1 LHTKRAGIGV
11 VGSIEL
17 PRTDEAAGPID
28 LRPRLHGARI
38 WELIG
43 SYQTDGAMISLGEG
57 QLSIAEAYDIPVAP
71 GRLVPPTPPRA
82 PDNMTAFGRML
93 AIRESAIGSW
103 GQRAYEED
111 IVRGRFFGRSS
122 FILNAP
128 DAIRH
133 VLVDNYENY
142 VRTPA
147 SIRVLR
153 PMLGDGLLIAEGRA
167 WKYQRRTLAPAF
179 TPRAVS
185 TLVPHMIAATDDTIA
200 KLKTASHAPVDL
212 RGAMQRMTLEIA
224 GRTMFSFGMERH
236 GAALRDFVMDYGMRL
251 AKPHVLDLLLPLS
264 WPSPQ
269 DFARARFRK
278 RWTQFVAMLMA
289 ERRAAGK
296 NEGAPPRDLFDL
308 MGAAR
313 DPETGAAFS
322 DEQLGDEVATMILA
336 GHETTATALFWS
348 LYLLALDPASQE
360 QLAAEVRG
368 AAVTDEADIARLKFT
383 RAVVDETMRL
393 YPPAFLIA
401 RAAAAPDTIA
411 GMPVKKNDIVLVAP
425 WLLHRHEKL
434 WREPNAFVP
443 SRFMPDAPPPDRF
456 AYLPFG
462 AGARVCIGAHFALV
476 EATLALARIIGAFRV
491 ELVDREPVLP
501 VGVVTTQP
509 NRSPMFVVTPR

>member
-1 LHTKRAGIGV
+1 
-11 VGSIEL
+11 
-17 PRTDEAAGPID
+17 
-28 LRPRLHGARI
+28 
-38 WELIG
+38 
-43 SYQTDGAMISLGEG
+43 M
-57 QLSIAEAYDIPVAP
+57 SIAEAYGTPVTRQP
-71 GRLVPPTPPRA
+71 LVPPSPPRA
-82 PDNMTAFGRML
+82 PDTMTAFGRMM
-93 AIRESAIGSW
+93 AMRESAIGTW

-111 IVRGRFFGRSS
+111 IIEGRFFGRGS

-147 SIRVLR
+147 AIRVLR
-153 PMLGDGLLIAEGRA
+153 PMLGEGLLIAEGRA
-167 WKYQRRTLAPAF
+167 WKHQRRTLAPAF
-179 TPRAVS
+179 TPRAIMP
-185 TLVPHMIAATDDTIA
+185 LAPQMIAATDETIA
-200 KLKTASHAPVDL
+200 KLRAASGEPVDL
-212 RGAMQRMTLEIA
+212 REAMQRMTLEIA

-236 GAALRDFVMDYGMRL
+236 GAALRDFVMEYGQRL
-251 AKPHVLDLLLPLS
+251 ARPHFLDLLLPLG

-269 DFARARFRK
+269 DFSRARFRK

-296 NEGAPPRDLFDL
+296 TEGAPPRDLFDL

-313 DPETGAAFS
+313 DPESGEPFT

-348 LYLLALDPASQE
+348 LYLLALDPASQDE
-360 QLAAEVRG
+360 LAAEVLG
-368 AAVTDEADIARLKFT
+368 ATVNGALDIERLKFT
-383 RAVVDETMRL
+383 RAGVDETMRL

-401 RAAAAPDTIA
+401 RAAAGPDAIA
-411 GMPVKKNDIVLVAP
+411 GIPVKNRDVILIAP

-434 WREPNAFVP
+434 WRDPNAFIP
-443 SRFMPDAPPPDRF
+443 SRFMPGAPPPDRF

-462 AGARVCIGAHFALV
+462 VGARVCIGAHFALV
-476 EATLALARIIGAFRV
+476 EATLALAKIIGAFRI
-491 ELVDREPVLP
+491 ELLDREPVIP

-509 NRSPMFVVTPR
+509 DRSPMFRITPR